1 MLTQFNNP
9 EVEIVNL
16 MVATDNLEFIRDR
29 NNVKVVFNNK
39 MDAMYFSRGTLPS
52 IYGEASVSN
61 RYIQTGII
69 AFRRDTLLSLTVLKR
84 AL

>member
-1 MLTQFNNP
+1 MIQGDEPLLCPRDVEGMLTQFNNP

-39 MDAMYFSRGTLPS
+39 MDAMYFSREPCQVYMVKHLFR
-52 IYGEASVSN
+52 I
-61 RYIQTGII
+61 GI
-69 AFRRDTLLSLTVLKR
+69 FRLV
-84 AL
+84 

>member
-29 NNVKVVFNNK
+29 NNVKVVVNNK
-39 MDAMYFSRGTLPS
+39 MDAMYFSREPCQVYMVKHLFR
-52 IYGEASVSN
+52 I
-61 RYIQTGII
+61 GI
-69 AFRRDTLLSLTVLKR
+69 FRLV
-84 AL
+84 